1 MRAEQFITI
10 LLLFVGGFLLA
21 RPLVAAFADRIRHKG
36 LPPADAG
43 AHAEI
48 LEELRAVRQEVAEL
62 AERVDFAE
70 RLLAKQGETGRHVP
84 PGGR

>member
-1 MRAEQFITI
+1 MRVEQFLTI

-21 RPLVAAFADRIRHKG
+21 RPLVAAFAERIRHRG

-43 AHAEI
+43 AHAE
-48 LEELRAVRQEVAEL
+48 LVEELQAVRQEVAEL

-70 RLLAKQGETGRHVP
+70 RLLAKQAEAARLVP